1 MLLFALIVNLLMTFA
16 AVAAKAYFIGRGI
29 RAGFKKL
36 TIALI
41 IVNVVALSMHVSE
54 LVRTYSDRSAIW
66 PRIWRNWS
74 YGLCSLV
81 LPLLEIAILE
91 LLNPNLLRVA
101 LLKNKGILMMRIV
114 TIVAHIV
121 LLAPNYVEG
130 LVFVNDGKSWLS
142 VWATFG
148 SACFSFLVG
157 ILGICQN
164 LYILGKIHGH
174 LTELQSGP
182 ASSSDKRKTGNTV
195 MVMIYIMILV
205 NLLTMIAFT
214 LTVLIKEPLATKLA
228 FEQLAFDIGS
238 GHLTGESVLFQLMV
252 WEFRGAHGGSSGSD
266 KTPGSRNNSG
276 KKDRKPSPASGA
288 KITSS
293 SQSKSPTVA
302 H

>member
-1 MLLFALIVNLLMTFA
+1 MLLFALIVNILATAGTFGA
-16 AVAAKAYFIGRGI
+16 IVYFFVRGI
-29 RAGFKKL
+29 RAGFKTL
-36 TIALI
+36 IVALVA
-41 IVNVVALSMHVSE
+41 VNVVALSMQASE
-54 LVRTYSDRSAIW
+54 LARIYLDRSAIW
-66 PRIWRNWS
+66 TRVWRNWS

-81 LPLLEIAILE
+81 LLLLEIAILE

-157 ILGICQN
+157 ILGISQN
-164 LYILGKIHGH
+164 IYIAAKIRNHFS
-174 LTELQSGP
+174 EFRSGP
-182 ASSSDKRKTGNTV
+182 ANSSSKRKMGNTV
-195 MVMIYIMILV
+195 MVMIYIMILA

-214 LTVLIKEPLATKLA
+214 LTVLIKEPVATKLA
-228 FEQLAFDIGS
+228 FQQFAFDIGS

-252 WEFRGAHGGSSGSD
+252 WEIRGAHGGSGGSD

-276 KKDRKPSPASGA
+276 KKDQKPSPASGA